1 MTSINNSMPAMV
13 SYYSSQA
20 NAQAANA
27 NAGGSSGSEASRDP
41 IAELRRYASQV
52 VARSEGG
59 LLRALHGGSAPAASS
74 GVVPK
79 PKPETENTTLTIPLP
94 DVASLDRDEANK
106 LLGQVQEL
114 IDLGLDKKV
123 NFTGTNQGKETDSLE
138 TYRQWLQEKGGVS
151 IYV

>member
-27 NAGGSSGSEASRDP
+27 NANSNTEGDTSSDP
-41 IAELRRYASQV
+41 VAQLRRYANQV

-59 LLRALHGGSAPAASS
+59 LLRAMHGGATTATS
-74 GVVPK
+74 GGTAVPNA
-79 PKPETENTTLTIPLP
+79 EAGGNTTPTIPLP
-94 DVASLDRDEANK
+94 DVAELDRDEANK

-114 IDLGLDKKV
+114 IDLGLDK
-123 NFTGTNQGKETDSLE
+123 NIRFTGSNAGKETESLE
-138 TYRQWLQEKGGVS
+138 TYREWLQEKGGVS